1 METYLIENLPQI
13 KTAAE
18 KAANLEELTHH
29 YSTIDLEIKKLTE
42 IKDLLKNKI
51 LPMFEKVYGHQG
63 CNYENPTTGDRVQ
76 RVLSVYQ
83 NANESKLKKLLSL
96 EQWKKVVEEKVSVEL
111 LLAAIK
117 MGIINPLILQEGI
130 TTKEVDKLVVRRP
143 K

>member
-18 KAANLEELTHH
+18 KAVNLEELTHH

-42 IKDLLKNKI
+42 VKDLLKSKI
-51 LPMFEKVYGHQG
+51 LPMFEKAYGHQG

-83 NANESKLKKLLSL
+83 NADEAKLKKLLTP
-96 EQWKKVVEEKVSVEL
+96 EQWKKIIEEKVSVEL

-117 MGIINPLILQEGI
+117 IGVINPVVLQDGV
-130 TTKEVDKLVVRRP
+130 TTKEVDKLVIRRP